1 MASPEKSK
9 LTRHLQ
15 LPAKLVA
22 VSWHDLLV
30 IGLPVV
36 LVTALVAW
44 LAIKFIGPP
53 PKDTIVML
61 AGPKES
67 SYYGIAGRYAKIIAR
82 SGVKVQVVET
92 DGAQDNLKRLAGR
105 KDYADVGFVLGGVAD
120 GVEIGGLMSLGSVFV
135 QPVMVFYRTREP
147 ADRLF
152 QLEGKRIAVG
162 PEGSGTQALAMKFL
176 IANGIDKAPTQLLN
190 LDGDDGAEAL
200 KQGKVD
206 AVFLMG
212 ELVRGQV
219 IRDLLK
225 APGIRLMSFRQAD
238 GYLRRM
244 KFLSRLTLPEGA
256 IDLGQDLPPADV
268 ELVGPTVELI
278 AHEDLSP
285 ALSDLL
291 ISAAREIHSSAG
303 MYRKAGEFPAPLAR
317 DFPISEDAERFYRSG
332 TPFLYKKLPFW
343 LASLVDR
350 MLVVLVPLLVV
361 IIPLTR
367 IVPPLYRWRVRSR
380 IYKWYGALMAIERE
394 LLSDA
399 TAEHKQKILARIDE
413 IRDAVNDLRTPLAFA
428 DQLFVLRE
436 HINGVRNRLVEVHTT
451 GDADDKTSGP

>member
-1 MASPEKSK
+1 MLKPQQSK
-9 LTRHLQ
+9 LTRHLH
-15 LPAKLVA
+15 LPAKLIA
-22 VSWHDLLV
+22 VSWHDLLL

-67 SYYGIAGRYAKIIAR
+67 SYYGIAERYAKIISR

-92 DGAQDNLKRLAGR
+92 DGAQDNLKRLAGSR
-105 KDYADVGFVLGGVAD
+105 DADVGFVLGGVAD
-120 GVEIGGLMSLGSVFV
+120 GVETGGLMSLGSVFV
-135 QPVMVFYRTREP
+135 QPVMVFYRAKEP
-147 ADRLF
+147 VDRLF
-152 QLEGKRIAVG
+152 ELEGKRIAVG
-162 PEGSGTQALAMKFL
+162 PEGSGTHALALKFL
-176 IANGIDKAPTQLLN
+176 TANGIDKAPTQLLN

-212 ELVRGQV
+212 ELVRGQA

-225 APGIRLMSFRQAD
+225 TPGIRLMSFRQAD

-256 IDLGQDLPPADV
+256 FDLGQDLPPADV

-278 AHEDLSP
+278 AHGDLSP

-291 ISAAREIHSSAG
+291 ISAAREIHSPAG

-361 IIPLTR
+361 VIPLTR
-367 IVPPLYRWRVRSR
+367 IVPPVYRWKVRSR

-394 LLSDA
+394 LLSDP
-399 TAEHKQKILARIDE
+399 TAEHKQQILARLDE

-451 GDADDKTSGP
+451 GEADGKANAP